1 VREADAERWEIVRAV
16 KEECPIEGSFVQRSL
31 SHSTRISR
39 DLILQKESRDVHQIG
54 KFQNPQDDLHFDAS
68 FWDCRKRANSAN

>member
-1 VREADAERWEIVRAV
+1 VNLDLLEELEKSKMTPRVREADAERWEIVRAV

-54 KFQNPQDDLHFDAS
+54 KFQNP
-68 FWDCRKRANSAN
+68 